1 MSLRGTAPTGLLQRG
16 SCQFRSRR
24 AAVSFAFQQTFIRHV
39 PEQELLLITNCILRN
54 NSIHKQVDSSGPT
67 KQIAITPTREQNCL
81 TWISVLLKRKILKE
95 KEVINSLPGHIWC
108 FLCPKSK
115 LDPFLPTHS
124 HLGNKSGGEKM
135 EKSIASPLQRPAVFH
150 YYQTPIL
157 RYFSPP
163 VFLKKDDDIPEN
175 RKEWTINLWESQK
188 AKNYKHSKLALPAR
202 QQQLETQFQRKFREI
217 IFTKNF
223 VKSFSRKIS
232 WKYPVHTRYMFE
244 LVRMMFVH
252 VVRSFLK
259 QRKRR
264 RGEGEM
270 RSFDEPHFFLNFLKP
285 TLSSMHT

>member
-1 MSLRGTAPTGLLQRG
+1 MTYLQ
-16 SCQFRSRR
+16 
-24 AAVSFAFQQTFIRHV
+24 T
-39 PEQELLLITNCILRN
+39 
-54 NSIHKQVDSSGPT
+54 
-67 KQIAITPTREQNCL
+67 
-81 TWISVLLKRKILKE
+81 E
-95 KEVINSLPGHIWC
+95 K
-108 FLCPKSK
+108 K
-115 LDPFLPTHS
+115 
-124 HLGNKSGGEKM
+124 
-135 EKSIASPLQRPAVFH
+135 
-150 YYQTPIL
+150 
-157 RYFSPP
+157 
-163 VFLKKDDDIPEN
+163 
-175 RKEWTINLWESQK
+175 WTINLWESQK
-188 AKNYKHSKLALPAR
+188 AKNYKHSKLALPAK

-285 TLSSMHT
+285 TLSSCIRKQKSTKICFFSSSVETIGSYFSKETQGMQPDPMPAE